1 MDSDYEYNFSLRKQV
16 SIIKNTIGI
25 MLKNAKYGNHQDFL
39 QNIKRI
45 NDATSRIDVQLRT
58 GVSLPSKKKYGK
70 ILVPYDNSKYSKKAL
85 IEATDIAKE
94 FGSELYIINVINIQ
108 TDQSPTI
115 IRDQVNK
122 KIKKLNKDVLE
133 PQKNHSNSVLQEK
146 MKICKQS
153 GVNTFCEVITGKP
166 ADSILKFARYNKI
179 DLIVIG
185 SRGLTRLNKIMALG
199 SVSRK
204 ISEEARCPVVII
216 R

>member
-1 MDSDYEYNFSLRKQV
+1 MDLDYEYNFSLRKQV
-16 SIIKNTIGI
+16 SIIKNTIGV
-25 MLKNAKYGNHQDFL
+25 MLKNAKYGSHQDFL

-45 NDATSRIDVQLRT
+45 NDAASRIDVQLST

-94 FGSELYIINVINIQ
+94 FGSELYIINVINVK
-108 TDQSPTI
+108 TDQSPMI
-115 IRDQVNK
+115 IQDQVNK
-122 KIKKLNKDVLE
+122 KIKKLNKDVLKS
-133 PQKNHSNSVLQEK
+133 QKNHSNSILQEK
-146 MKICKQS
+146 MEICKQL
-153 GVNTFCEVITGKP
+153 GVNAFCEVIIGKP
-166 ADSILKFARYNKI
+166 ADSILKFARDNKI

-185 SRGLTRLNKIMALG
+185 SRGLTRLNKLMALG

-204 ISEEARCPVVII
+204 ISEEAKCPVVIV

>member
-1 MDSDYEYNFSLRKQV
+1 MDLDYEYNFSLRKQV
-16 SIIKNTIGI
+16 SIIKNTIGV

-45 NDATSRIDVQLRT
+45 NDAASRIDVQLST

-108 TDQSPTI
+108 TDQLPI
-115 IRDQVNK
+115 IIQDQVNK
-122 KIKKLNKDVLE
+122 KIKKLNKDILE

-166 ADSILKFARYNKI
+166 ADSILKFARDNKI

-204 ISEEARCPVVII
+204 ISEEAKCPVVII

>member
-16 SIIKNTIGI
+16 SIIKNTIGV

-45 NDATSRIDVQLRT
+45 NDASSRIDVQLST

-94 FGSELYIINVINIQ
+94 FGSELYIINVVNVK
-108 TDQSPTI
+108 TDQSPMI
-115 IRDQVNK
+115 IQDQVNK
-122 KIKKLNKDVLE
+122 KIKKLNRDVLKS
-133 PQKNHSNSVLQEK
+133 QKNHSNNILQEK

-153 GVNTFCEVITGKP
+153 GVNTFCEVTTGKP
-166 ADSILKFARYNKI
+166 ADSILKFARDNKI

-185 SRGLTRLNKIMALG
+185 SRGLTRLNKLMALG

-204 ISEEARCPVVII
+204 ISEEAKCPVVIV